1 MTSYCME
8 QHLAAEFTTMYC
20 AVFGV
25 NLDLIVLFKGAF
37 FPRLAWAA
45 NRNRF
50 FPLFA

>member
-25 NLDLIVLFKGAF
+25 NLDLIVLFNSAF
-37 FPRLAWAA
+37 FSETSMGCK
-45 NRNRF
+45 
-50 FPLFA
+50 